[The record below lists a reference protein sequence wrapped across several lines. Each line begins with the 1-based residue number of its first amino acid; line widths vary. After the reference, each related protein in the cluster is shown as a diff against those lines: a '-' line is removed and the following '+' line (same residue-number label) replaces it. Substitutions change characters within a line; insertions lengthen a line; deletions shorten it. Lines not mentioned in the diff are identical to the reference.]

1 METGYGHSA
10 LSHCDLGLIVDAR
23 PDQHADGIGRRTRR
37 LAVQVPAELA
47 AYLLVVL
54 PVALIGADAM
64 AQWPDLARVLKF
76 GAALWIFYLAIIL
89 WRVPSDRVAAQ
100 PVGIARL
107 FITTLLNPKGLVVGL
122 VLLPSPHDPL
132 FGPHLLLF
140 GASVILA
147 ASVWA
152 GLGARA
158 GQGESGG
165 DARWLRR
172 IAGSWLA
179 LLSGGLVLGAMTH

>member
-1 METGYGHSA
+1 MAIAPFLIAIWA
-10 LSHCDLGLIVDAR
+10 LLLTPGPTNTLMALAGAQGGWRSTL
-23 PDQHADGIGRRTRR
+23 R
-37 LAVQVPAELA
+37 LVPAELA
-47 AYLLVVL
+47 AYLLIVL
-54 PVALIGADAM
+54 PAALIGADAM
-64 AQWPDLARVLKF
+64 AQWPDLARVLKL

-89 WRVPSDRVAAQ
+89 WRVPSGHVAAQ

-152 GLGARA
+152 GLGAQA